1 MIHVGQTPLY
11 SAHLCAHVEQALNT
25 LQTSLAQVGAY
36 PAQVKRARPAWKKAQ
51 SDDPRLFSRVKELL
65 GSMVPGGLAV
75 CMYCGCSEASEID
88 HFKSM
93 TWYPGLLFAWAN
105 YLYACGVC
113 NQKKGSKLRLYGT
126 NGREI
131 TYARSR
137 KATPVPPPAGAPL
150 LINPRDEDPMLL
162 LSLDLDTGILSP
174 SRPKGSIEHSR
185 ADHTITKLGLNQ
197 RQLPEQRAAVYQR
210 SYRSSLREYVASKA
224 AGRVARPDLSY
235 LSLRLVWE
243 EMKRRANI
251 HLDLI
256 PLFAAAPEA
265 LGW

>member
-1 MIHVGQTPLY
+1 MIRVQPGDPTMVRRIQRDLR
-11 SAHLCAHVEQALNT
+11 A
-25 LQTSLAQVGAY
+25 LQTTFEHGKSYAARVGSAS
-36 PAQVKRARPAWKKAQ
+36 PAWEKAQ
-51 SDDPRLFSRVKELL
+51 KDNTDLFLRMRSQL

-75 CMYCGCSEASEID
+75 CMYCGRSEAHQID

-93 TWYPGLLFAWAN
+93 AWYPELLFSWAN

-137 KATPVPPPAGAPL
+137 KATPVPPPDGAPL

-162 LSLDLDTGILSP
+162 LRLDLDTGILSP

-210 SYRSSLREYVASKA
+210 SYRSSLREYVTSKA
-224 AGRVARPDLSY
+224 AGQVARPDLSY

-243 EMKRRANI
+243 EMKRQANI

-265 LGW
+265 RGW